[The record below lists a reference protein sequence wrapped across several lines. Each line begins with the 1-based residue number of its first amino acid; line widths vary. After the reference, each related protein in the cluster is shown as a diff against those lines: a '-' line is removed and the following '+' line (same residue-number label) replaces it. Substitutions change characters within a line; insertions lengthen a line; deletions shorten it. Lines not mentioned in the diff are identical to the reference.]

1 VSNAARE
8 GMLDGKVKRGNWEER
23 EGKGCGEGRECRFG
37 SCELNSNVGLQE
49 LQLQYLV
56 GMQ

>member
-1 VSNAARE
+1 
-8 GMLDGKVKRGNWEER
+8 MLDGKVKRGNWEDR
-23 EGKGCGEGRECRFG
+23 EGKGCGEGRKCRFG